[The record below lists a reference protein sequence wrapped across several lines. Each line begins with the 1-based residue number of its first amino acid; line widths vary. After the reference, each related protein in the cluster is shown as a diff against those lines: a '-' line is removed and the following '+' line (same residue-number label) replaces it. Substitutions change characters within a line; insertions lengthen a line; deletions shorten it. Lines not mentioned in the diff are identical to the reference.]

1 MRIWVATLTLAC
13 CWLTSVAIAS
23 FAVSCLAENSTSSSS
38 QSVSA
43 KAIAVAKAEFG
54 VVRVDSKGK
63 VILIP
68 TSTVP
73 LQEGNKYGWRI
84 RLKDYKGVVTW
95 REVLRLPKLP
105 QTWST
110 VHGEDFSISATGTA
124 GETTR
129 TEYTPNGVIE
139 NFWTITSGDPIG
151 KHRIEVYVN
160 NHSIAN
166 FGFEVVAVKK

>member
-1 MRIWVATLTLAC
+1 MRIWVAKLTLAC

-23 FAVSCLAENSTSSSS
+23 FAVSSLAENPIPLS
-38 QSVSA
+38 QPIA
-43 KAIAVAKAEFG
+43 KKAIAVAKAEFG

-63 VILIP
+63 VTLIP
-68 TSTVP
+68 TSKVP
-73 LQEGNKYGWRI
+73 LHEGNKYGWRI
-84 RLKDYKGVVTW
+84 RLKNYKGAVTW

-160 NHSIAN
+160 NHSIAA